1 MVQKQAHIRAHVS
14 ASIRNLGLR
23 TFYKPNCSVGNR
35 EVHAPA
41 SSGQHPRLLLH
52 STEVSTL
59 TVMNTLGAYDNT
71 VTDCGDT
78 HHHREPLDITGSEC
92 LHQLVGT
99 ESSVVTY
106 IVLQSFGRHKHICN
120 ILMFLAVQ

>member
-1 MVQKQAHIRAHVS
+1 MNLDTEKWCKSKLTYGLTCLPPLEI
-14 ASIRNLGLR
+14 LGLC
-23 TFYKPNCSVGNR
+23 TFYKPNCSVDDR
-35 EVHAPA
+35 EVHTPA

-52 STEVSTL
+52 SVEVSTL
-59 TVMNTLGAYDNT
+59 IVMNTLGANDNT

-99 ESSVVTY
+99 ESSVLT
-106 IVLQSFGRHKHICN
+106 
-120 ILMFLAVQ
+120 